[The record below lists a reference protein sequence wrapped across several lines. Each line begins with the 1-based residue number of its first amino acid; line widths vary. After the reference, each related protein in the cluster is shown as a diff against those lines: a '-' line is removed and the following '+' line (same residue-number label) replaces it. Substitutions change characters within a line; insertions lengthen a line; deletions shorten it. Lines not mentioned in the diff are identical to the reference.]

1 MHWTLQRVTARKEA
15 DALRDMPT
23 VQRLGLGTGDARAVA
38 SIAGRE
44 GVVPLH
50 RSSTM
55 IAHTRRARAG
65 SGAGRHVPRI
75 PLSLWRHSRIKAVM
89 DA

>member
-1 MHWTLQRVTARKEA
+1 
-15 DALRDMPT
+15 MPSET
-23 VQRLGLGTGDARAVA
+23 CPRCNGWDWVRATHARAA

-44 GVVPLH
+44 GVGPLH